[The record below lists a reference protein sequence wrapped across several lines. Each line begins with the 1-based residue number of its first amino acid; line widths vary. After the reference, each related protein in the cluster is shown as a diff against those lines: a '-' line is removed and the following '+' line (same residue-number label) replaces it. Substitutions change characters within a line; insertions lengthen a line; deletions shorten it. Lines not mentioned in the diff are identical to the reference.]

1 MLDST
6 YNDAPAG
13 ADENMKYIC
22 DSKSA
27 LLCYTTDTP
36 QIDEPSAGYI
46 FAWDM
51 LGDGKYTATSQFDG
65 SPADHTEFIE
75 GLIATDMK
83 KTSDDLAVF
92 LKNCVD

>member
-1 MLDST
+1 
-6 YNDAPAG
+6 
-13 ADENMKYIC
+13 
-22 DSKSA
+22 
-27 LLCYTTDTP
+27 
-36 QIDEPSAGYI
+36 
-46 FAWDM
+46 M
-51 LGDGKYTATSQFDG
+51 LGNGQYTATSQFEG